1 MLGICFWLPLG
12 VCTYL
17 ALTPA
22 PALDTGSAPVN
33 HVLAFGY
40 LTPALRLAHFDRSG
54 WRPVIFWMLAYGI
67 GLELVQ
73 GALPWRDAE
82 VRDIALDGAGILAGV
97 VLHRAV
103 RWFRGGA
110 ERGHAGSSAPRTAG
124 DDSSPDF
131 SPSHGCGRG
140 ATGIDCVERGQGAR
154 RTIKYD
160 CAP

>member
-40 LTPALRLAHFDRSG
+40 LTLALRLAHFDRSG
-54 WRPVIFWMLAYGI
+54 WRPVVLWMLAYGI

-73 GALPWRDAE
+73 GALPWRAAE
-82 VRDIALDGAGILAGV
+82 FRDIALDGAGILAGV

-103 RWFRGGA
+103 RWFRGRVGHD
-110 ERGHAGSSAPRTAG
+110 HAGSSVPRTAG
-124 DDSSPDF
+124 DDPRAG
-131 SPSHGCGRG
+131 P
-140 ATGIDCVERGQGAR
+140 
-154 RTIKYD
+154 
-160 CAP
+160 